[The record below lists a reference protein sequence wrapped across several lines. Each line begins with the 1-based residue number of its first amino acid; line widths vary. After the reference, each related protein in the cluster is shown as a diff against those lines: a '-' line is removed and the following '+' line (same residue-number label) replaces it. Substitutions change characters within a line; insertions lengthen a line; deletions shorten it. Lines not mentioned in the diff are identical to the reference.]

1 MSTSNHVPEVA
12 GADLNLRWAAVLS
25 MLDKALKSVDQPT
38 RLNINPAR
46 ATLEQSNIAA
56 RQFIAAEGLHEFLSL
71 WAAQLQ
77 PDARRLFD
85 YGYYLST
92 ILAAAQVELMK
103 IASGG
108 IADLDRDMISLMGNT
123 RSNVPGFKAAAG
135 YRSEVIDSAAA
146 EHPQARHRTIRIERG
161 QSSDGHINIAR
172 GRPAHAAKQ
181 ADSDAGKE

>member
-1 MSTSNHVPEVA
+1 
-12 GADLNLRWAAVLS
+12 
-25 MLDKALKSVDQPT
+25 
-38 RLNINPAR
+38 
-46 ATLEQSNIAA
+46 
-56 RQFIAAEGLHEFLSL
+56 
-71 WAAQLQ
+71 
-77 PDARRLFD
+77 LFD

-108 IADLDRDMISLMGNT
+108 IADLEREMISLMGNT

-135 YRSEVIDSAAA
+135 YRSEVIGSAGA

-172 GRPAHAAKQ
+172 DRPAHAAKQ
-181 ADSDAGKE
+181 AGSDAGKE